1 MMVRVLHVYPEM
13 KSAGTEMV
21 IMNLYRNI
29 DREKVQF
36 DLLVMREGESNAKF
50 KALGARVHYLPKT
63 KSYEKDLVAFFSAHP
78 EYKIVHTHTHAE
90 MGAVLKAAK
99 KAGVPCRIAHS
110 HNSRP
115 DLPKIMKYYKMWT
128 SRDIEASATHFVA
141 CSREAAEWLFP
152 RKHKRA
158 VVWNNAIDLD
168 AFKLS
173 AEARERTRAEL
184 NIPSDAK
191 VIAHVGR
198 FAEQKNHA
206 FLVKL
211 LNELCQRDES
221 IYATLVGGGPLFD
234 EIKAQAKSDRI
245 MFLGQR
251 SDVPSILTAADTFLF
266 PSNYEGLGIV
276 AVEAQAS
283 GLYCIASLGV
293 PTAADIGIGLFDR
306 LSLSDDEK
314 IWIQRVETALLKSDI
329 AEREEY
335 SRRAFDTEYNIRKV
349 AKMVEEFYLSVN

>member
-1 MMVRVLHVYPEM
+1 
-13 KSAGTEMV
+13 
-21 IMNLYRNI
+21 
-29 DREKVQF
+29 
-36 DLLVMREGESNAKF
+36 
-50 KALGARVHYLPKT
+50 
-63 KSYEKDLVAFFSAHP
+63 
-78 EYKIVHTHTHAE
+78 
-90 MGAVLKAAK
+90 MGAVMKAAK

-115 DLPKIMKYYKMWT
+115 DLPGIMKLYKMWT

-158 VVWNNAIDLD
+158 SVWNNAIDLD
-168 AFKLS
+168 AFSFS
-173 AEARERTRAEL
+173 AAERARTRAEL
-184 NIPSDAK
+184 NIPNDAK

-198 FAEQKNHA
+198 FADQKNHV

-211 LNELCQRDES
+211 LNELCDRDS
-221 IYATLVGGGPLFD
+221 SVYAALVGNGPLFE

-245 MFLGQR
+245 LFLGQR
-251 SDVPSILTAADTFLF
+251 SDVPSILTAADLFLF

-283 GLYCIASLGV
+283 GLYCLASLGV
-293 PTAADIGIGLFDR
+293 PAAADIGVGLFER
-306 LSLSDDEK
+306 LSLSENEK
-314 IWIQRVETALLKSDI
+314 IWVEKVETALKRADVG
-329 AEREEY
+329 EREEY

-349 AKMVEEFYLSVN
+349 AKMAEEFYLNAN